1 MATFST
7 VAWALLGGIR
17 PRLADG
23 SRAVPESIRST
34 RSTVG
39 TITGRYNARGK
50 VDRTACNATIDIAIL
65 NLTPNEAT

>member
-23 SRAVPESIRST
+23 SRAVPESIRSA

-39 TITGRYNARGK
+39 TITGRPSDSPRSG
-50 VDRTACNATIDIAIL
+50 
-65 NLTPNEAT
+65 